1 MNEKAYIG
9 INEDFC
15 WTLYWGD
22 GREDERY
29 VLAIGREFIRNGE
42 AIRAALDELQQWA
55 WENGYVLDAPLY
67 SKTQIRLEDLIEPEY
82 YESVMNEVDDWFL
95 ND

>member
-9 INEDFC
+9 INEDLC
-15 WTLYWGD
+15 WALYWGD
-22 GREDERY
+22 GSEDERY
-29 VLAIGREFIRNGE
+29 VLAIGGQFIHDGE

-55 WENGYVLDAPLY
+55 WENGYDLDAPLY
-67 SKTQIRLEDLIEPEY
+67 SKTQIALADVIEPEY
-82 YESVMNEVDDWFL
+82 YDYVMHEVDDWFL